1 MDGVMA
7 RVKGLSRLIGAM
19 VCGLGILAVAP
30 ELTAQQPPPPA
41 GRAGGPAADRRSP
54 RDAAPTDFTGT
65 WVAVVSEDWRYRMMT
80 APRGDAAGIPLNAEG
95 TRVANA
101 WDIAA
106 DLARGEQCRPFGAA
120 GIMRMPVRLR
130 IAWRDAATLQIDI
143 DNGTQ
148 TRLLRFDASARPP
161 ATPSWQGFSRASWE
175 TNEEGQA
182 FQQFP
187 GGQISGQI
195 GLRPGLSGSLKAVTT
210 AMRAGYLRRNGVPYS
225 AGATLTEYL
234 DRSDEEGGDSWLVV
248 TAIVDDPQYLAT
260 PYVTTSHFKREPD
273 ASKFQPRPCELTP
286 PVVGSAPR

>member
-1 MDGVMA
+1 MDGVVA
-7 RVKGLSRLIGAM
+7 RVKKASRLVGAIL
-19 VCGLGILAVAP
+19 CGLGLVAAVP
-30 ELTAQQPPPPA
+30 ELLAQQPTAPA
-41 GRAGGPAADRRSP
+41 GRAGGPAAERRSP
-54 RDAAPTDFTGT
+54 REAAPADFTGN

-80 APRGDAAGIPLNAEG
+80 APRGDAAGVPLNAEG

-106 DLARGEQCRPFGAA
+106 DLARGEQCKPFGAA

-130 IAWRDAATLQIDI
+130 IAWRDDATLQIDI

-148 TRLLRFDASARPP
+148 TRVLHFDTTARPS
-161 ATPSWQGFSRASWE
+161 ATPTWQGFSRASWE

-210 AMRAGYLRRNGVPYS
+210 TMRAGYLRRNGVPYS
-225 AGATLTEYL
+225 AGATLTEYF
-234 DRSDEEGGDSWLVV
+234 DRSDETGGDSWLVV
-248 TAIVDDPQYLAT
+248 TSIVDDPQYLAT

-273 ASKFQPRPCELTP
+273 SSKFQPRQCELTP
-286 PVVGSAPR
+286 PVVASATR